1 MKNLAKIDMSPKFKA
16 DPRNLHWVVRDDVQ
30 GYAALAQRL
39 KALIGVD
46 MPPTEKNRVL
56 MACRLAPLM
65 RRAACGSYAEYDR
78 LLSRSNP
85 DQLRDFIGA
94 LTTHTTD
101 FFRESRHFDFFAE
114 ILPKIAASRR
124 RETRPEL
131 RVWCSAASSGQEAYT
146 MLFSLY
152 ETYPALRS
160 WDLKFLA
167 TDIDRVPLL
176 KAVSGRYTDQEMRKV
191 PQSIRSRYFEPRR
204 AKGSQEHVV
213 REVYRKLITFAE
225 FNLAKVPYPFQHPF
239 DIIFCRNVLIYFDH
253 FNGAEVVDRLVAAL
267 RPGGYLFVGHSE
279 TGFIHSRFLTPVAPS
294 VFQKGGK

>member
-1 MKNLAKIDMSPKFKA
+1 MKPLAKIDMSPKFKA
-16 DPRNLHWVVRDDVQ
+16 DPRNLHWVVRDDAT
-30 GYAALAQRL
+30 GYAALARRL

-46 MPPTEKNRVL
+46 MPATDKNRVL

-65 RRAACGSYAEYDR
+65 RKTGCGSYAEYDQ
-78 LLSRSNP
+78 LLAQANASH
-85 DQLRDFIGA
+85 LRDFIGA

-114 ILPKIAASRR
+114 ILPKIAAAKRR
-124 RETRPEL
+124 DARPEL
-131 RVWCSAASSGQEAYT
+131 RVWCAAASSGQEPYT

-176 KAVSGRYTDQEMRKV
+176 KAQAGRYTHQEMRKV
-191 PQSIRSRYFEPRR
+191 PQSIRTRYFEPRR
-204 AKGSQEHVV
+204 ARGLQEQVV
-213 REVYRKLITFAE
+213 REAYRKLITFAE
-225 FNLAKVPYPFQHPF
+225 FNLARAPYPFQHPF

-267 RPGGYLFVGHSE
+267 RPGGYLFVGHAE
-279 TGFIHSRFLTPVAPS
+279 TGFIHNRQLNPVAPS
-294 VFQKGGK
+294 VFQKVGK